1 MILGIKTNHWH
12 VLGTGDE
19 RSKSKS
25 KFRKL
30 EIKIKIEIQETR
42 HPEAVELTTSIEQ
55 QGRN

>member
-1 MILGIKTNHWH
+1 MENIASLKKQASDTPN
-12 VLGTGDE
+12 E

-25 KFRKL
+25 KRL
-30 EIKIKIEIQETR
+30 EIKIKIKIQETR

>member
-1 MILGIKTNHWH
+1 MCLVQETRDQNQNQNQNP
-12 VLGTGDE
+12 GDE
-19 RSKSKS
+19 RSKS

-30 EIKIKIEIQETR
+30 EIKIKIQETR